1 MCVGW
6 KTRIRIEKNMDLKGL
21 DQMAKTLENIFKRI
35 TNCNKYKRD

>member
-6 KTRIRIEKNMDLKGL
+6 KTRIRIGKYGSKGTGSNG
-21 DQMAKTLENIFKRI
+21 KTLENIFKGI